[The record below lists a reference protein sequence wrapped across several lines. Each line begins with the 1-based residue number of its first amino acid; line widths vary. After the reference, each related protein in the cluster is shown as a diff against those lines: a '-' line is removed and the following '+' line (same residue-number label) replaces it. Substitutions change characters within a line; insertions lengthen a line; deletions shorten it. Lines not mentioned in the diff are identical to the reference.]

1 MLLTV
6 ILSLLSVIIIV
17 LSYIIMK
24 TGKITGKTQSAIIL
38 CGFAIQLTAI
48 IASFFAGNGFLS
60 MSIAVAAADLFIGL
74 PKILSGRIKNKKI
87 VCFVKK
93 SKKWLTGIAA
103 GTALVLLVETFIC
116 NFGALN
122 LIAPSSPNE
131 MILPLNRAA
140 VNGSVNSSDVIT
152 VNSGES
158 VQIEFSDV
166 NYEIK
171 NIYMDI
177 ESENS
182 VGGKVRIY
190 NSDETSRDMRN
201 VSNLE
206 YINGNESSKYIV
218 CSYFGK
224 VGSISFQ
231 VSADENSIVTVKGIS
246 VNKHIPFDFSWLR
259 FFIILGFVLFAVTIA
274 FCPYMKKSCGQ
285 SKTFKISA
293 AAVTLIFVSIAV
305 CLLSVRG
312 DMIFGLFDKPDTNQM
327 NKELVDAFEAGQVSL
342 IETPSQEML
351 NLENPYDL
359 SERSAAGVSYPW
371 DHLLFEGKYYSY
383 YGIGTVLTLFLPYHM
398 ITGKYF
404 PSLWATFIYS
414 IIGIVFLSLAYC
426 AFMRRLFPKI
436 PNGTAISGLVIVQAA
451 SFVWYCITI
460 GNFYEL
466 AQVSGFAFLI
476 AGMYFLLRSG
486 VVGEGKISRP
496 NICIAAILLS
506 ISVLCRAALAL
517 YCIVSLLFIYAGVKK
532 IIKTSKEQT
541 FKANKKPI
549 ITFLLAALLPF
560 VIIGSVQMVYNYLR
574 FGSILDFGISYTLT
588 IYDYQHIQ
596 FHLPLVF
603 IAIFNYLFTLPKV
616 SSVFPFV
623 TSNYDSLS
631 VNGYYFLAGFSSAG
645 IIFRAIPVLGYVFG
659 RRAYKRSENPN
670 RRLAAV
676 IIILGCILVP
686 LIQMAMIWEYGYTP
700 RYAVDFAWQMIFG
713 AFAVLFVLYGKMNI
727 TKKRIMNKVFL
738 VSAIIAVIINF
749 ALTYE
754 FVLDYGNS
762 LGGIPMEIRSDMVS
776 FGRLFEFWN
785 IM

>member
-6 ILSLLSVIIIV
+6 ILSLISVIVIV
-17 LSYIIMK
+17 LSYIVIK
-24 TGKITGKTQSAIIL
+24 TGKITEKTQSAVIL
-38 CGFAIQLTAI
+38 CGFAIQLIAI

-60 MSIAVAAADLFIGL
+60 MSIAVAAADLLIGL
-74 PKILSGRIKNKKI
+74 PKILSGRIQNKKI
-87 VCFVKK
+87 VCFAKK
-93 SKKWLTGIAA
+93 YKKWLTGIAS
-103 GTALVLLVETFIC
+103 GTALVILAETFVC
-116 NFGALN
+116 NFGAFN
-122 LIAPSSPNE
+122 LIAPSSPEE
-131 MILPLNRAA
+131 MILPLSRAA
-140 VNGSVNSSDVIT
+140 VNGNANSSDVIT

-158 VQIEFSDV
+158 VQIKFDDV

-190 NSDETSRDMRN
+190 NNDETSRDMRN

-224 VGSISFQ
+224 VGNISFE
-231 VSADENSIVTVKGIS
+231 VSADENSTVTVKGIS
-246 VNKHIPFDFSWLR
+246 VNKNIPFDFSWMR
-259 FFIILGFVLFAVTIA
+259 FLVILGFVLFIVTVA
-274 FCPYMKKSCGQ
+274 CGPHMKKSCGK

-293 AAVTLIFVSIAV
+293 AAVTLIFVTVAV

-496 NICIAAILLS
+496 NICIATILLS
-506 ISVLCRAALAL
+506 IAVLCRAALAL

-532 IIKTSKEQT
+532 IIRMSKVQT

-560 VIIGSVQMVYNYLR
+560 VLIGSVQMVYNYLR
-574 FGSILDFGISYTLT
+574 FGSIFDFGISYTLT

-603 IAIFNYLFTLPKV
+603 IAMFNYLFTVPKV

-670 RRLAAV
+670 RRLFAV

-713 AFAVLFVLYGKMNI
+713 AFAVLFALYGKMNI
-727 TKKRIMNKVFL
+727 TKKRIMNKVF
-738 VSAIIAVIINF
+738 VASAVIAVIINF